1 MGSITMRSLFSADCE
16 ISVIGSMLLDADA
29 ISAVAEVGLTVE
41 SFFDKRHGLVFGAV
55 MALAEASRPV
65 DVVTVSEV
73 LESSGSLASIGGIA
87 YLGEMADCTPS
98 TSNAEAY
105 ARIVADFEHER
116 MWFKTS
122 QAISEVLM
130 SDDGGGHV
138 ERLGRIQQVLLGAE
152 KNESAGSVVELRPA
166 LKHYLNVLDE
176 RANNPGIHGLLTG
189 FDHVDYRLG
198 GMQPGDLGIVAG
210 RPGMGKTAYTLNVGR
225 HVSVV
230 QKKNVMFFS
239 LEMSTDQLVQ
249 RMIAA
254 QAKVK
259 LGLLKSGKVMGLD
272 EQMTRFGAGVTTL
285 SQAGGQ
291 MFFDDTAGLS
301 ITSLIAKSKRYHR
314 KYGLDLII
322 VDHIGLVE
330 SSMKTDNET
339 LRIGQVS
346 RLLKKLAKELGCVV
360 IGLSQLN
367 REVEKRPNKRPMIS
381 DLRQSGSIE
390 QDADWIQLLYR
401 DEYYYKEDS
410 TTPGQ
415 IDVNSG
421 KIRDGEAGVDYL
433 AWRGEYGLL
442 EGMPEGGAF
451 SPDRES
457 KEDSFV

>member
-1 MGSITMRSLFSADCE
+1 MRSLFSADCE
-16 ISVIGSMLLDADA
+16 ISVIGAMLLDADA
-29 ISAVAEVGLTVE
+29 ISAVAEVGLTTD
-41 SFFDKRHGLVFGAV
+41 SFFDKRHGFVFGAI
-55 MALAEASRPV
+55 MALTEASKPV
-65 DVVTVSEV
+65 DVVTVSEL
-73 LESSGSLASIGGIA
+73 LESSGSLAAIGGIA

-98 TSNAEAY
+98 TNNAEAY

-116 MWFKTS
+116 MWFKTA
-122 QAISEVLM
+122 QAISELLV
-130 SDDGGGHV
+130 SDDEGSHV
-138 ERLGRIQQVLLGAE
+138 ERLGKIQQVLLGAE
-152 KNESAGSVVELRPA
+152 KNESSSSVVELRPA
-166 LKHYLNVLDE
+166 LKHYLEVLDE

-198 GMQPGDLGIVAG
+198 GMQPGDFGVVAG
-210 RPGMGKTAYTLNVGR
+210 RPGMGKTAYTLNVAK
-225 HVSVV
+225 HLAVV

-249 RMIAA
+249 RMVAA

-291 MFFDDTAGLS
+291 VFFDDTPGLN
-301 ITSLIAKSKRYHR
+301 ITNLVAKAKRYHR
-314 KYGLDLII
+314 KHGLSVIF

-339 LRIGQVS
+339 LKLGQIS

-360 IGLSQLN
+360 IGLGQLN
-367 REVEKRPNKRPMIS
+367 REVEKRSNKRPMIS

-401 DEYYYKEDS
+401 DEYYNEDS
-410 TTPGQ
+410 LTPGQ
-415 IDVNSG
+415 IEINSG
-421 KIRDGEAGVDYL
+421 KVRDGEAGVDYL
-433 AWRGEYGLL
+433 SWRGEYGLL
-442 EGMPEGGAF
+442 EGMPEGGCF
-451 SPDRES
+451 SPDRAKKDEV
-457 KEDSFV
+457 DFV